1 MLIMRGRKLQAYKRV
16 LQILFYLK
24 KKGKKL
30 SLGIFFFIACLRVT
44 PRVIIKKLHKGSRI
58 ILKPL
63 PLFTKKKP
71 GFVIK

>member
-16 LQILFYLK
+16 LQILFYFK
-24 KKGKKL
+24 KKEKIEPRHL
-30 SLGIFFFIACLRVT
+30 FFIACLRVT